1 MTETLEKVREAAWL
15 GPNDARAQA
24 RLGRACLDA
33 GRLAE
38 AIEALQRAARLEPDN
53 ASIRIG
59 LGRAWLAAAEPDK
72 ALFHLRRAVEIDPA
86 DGHGAR
92 VLLAEAE
99 RGAAELSPVFVRN
112 LFDQYAEKF
121 DAEMTGALAYRA
133 PEALRDLWIRV
144 AASESSRRLLN
155 GGGDSPAA
163 GPPEAALDV
172 LDLGCGT
179 GLSGQAFRA
188 FARTLAGVDLSPR
201 MVEKARAR
209 GIYDS
214 VRVGDMISALSESP
228 ASFDL
233 VLAVDA
239 LGYVGDLAPVF
250 RAARIA
256 LRARGRFAATV
267 EESAD
272 VVRSAR
278 ASPRDFAL
286 GPARRFRHS
295 AAYVRRTAA
304 AAGFEL
310 LALEK
315 TELRRDRGESVG
327 GLAFILGT

>member
-1 MTETLEKVREAAWL
+1 MKGSPASPLESEDAVARARETAFLN
-15 GPNDARAQA
+15 PNDARALA
-24 RLGRACLDA
+24 RLGLACLAA
-33 GRLAE
+33 GRLAP
-38 AIEALQRAARLEPDN
+38 AIEALQRAVRLEPEN
-53 ASIRIG
+53 ASVRVH

-72 ALFHLRRAVEIDPA
+72 AIFHLRRALQLDPA
-86 DGHGAR
+86 DDSGAR
-92 VLLAEAE
+92 ILLAEAE
-99 RGAAELSPVFVRN
+99 RGAADLSPAFVRN
-112 LFDQYAEKF
+112 LFDQYAERF

-133 PEALRDLWIRV
+133 PEALRDLVARV
-144 AASESSRRLLN
+144 
-155 GGGDSPAA
+155 A

-188 FARTLAGVDLSPR
+188 FARTLAGVDLSPQ
-201 MVEKARAR
+201 MAAKARRRMPPNQKTAR
-209 GIYDS
+209 GIYD
-214 VRVGDMISALSESP
+214 RVLVGEMIPAMHDAP

-250 RAARIA
+250 RAARDA
-256 LRARGRFAATV
+256 LRPRRYLAATV
-267 EESAD
+267 EESAGEPPGSST
-272 VVRSAR
+272 RG
-278 ASPRDFAL
+278 FIL

-315 TELRRDRGESVG
+315 TELRRDRGEPVG